1 MQCPTELPTSY
12 SKNIL
17 LYVRSRTEQLG
28 WRDDD
33 CPDDGWQIAAVRCVR
48 KLNEETRSSE
58 MSVGTML
65 LIALVLAL
73 LSVIPTWRHSRGWGY
88 APSGLV
94 GLLAVMLG
102 VMLATGNIWRHLFAG
117 GRNVRAQRRCEERCA

>member
-1 MQCPTELPTSY
+1 
-12 SKNIL
+12 
-17 LYVRSRTEQLG
+17 
-28 WRDDD
+28 
-33 CPDDGWQIAAVRCVR
+33 
-48 KLNEETRSSE
+48 

-73 LSVIPTWRHSRGWGY
+73 LGVIPTWRHNRGWGY

-94 GLLAVMLG
+94 GPLAVMLG
-102 VMLATGNIWRHLFAG
+102 VMLATGNIWRHLYAG